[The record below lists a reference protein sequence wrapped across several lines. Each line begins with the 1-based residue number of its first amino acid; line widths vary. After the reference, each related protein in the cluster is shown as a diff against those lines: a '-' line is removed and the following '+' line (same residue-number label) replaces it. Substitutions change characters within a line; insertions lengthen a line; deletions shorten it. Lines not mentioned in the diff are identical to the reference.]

1 MRRITFRTGNKQ
13 RNNPTSA
20 HGPPETV
27 LSSQTSCI
35 GTITSSGDVYIA
47 GAFEGA
53 LDVEGEV
60 FIDSSAYV
68 HAAIT
73 AQNVQIAGAVSG
85 EITAIER
92 LEILPTGKVWGN
104 IVTAMLQIATGGLYH
119 RYTHAMP
126 TAELEDNG
134 HTLGIEA
141 KLKEREIGA

>member
-60 FIDSSAYV
+60 FIDTSAYV
-68 HAAIT
+68 HADIT

-85 EITAIER
+85 EITAVER

-104 IVTAMLQIATGGLYH
+104 IVTAVLQIATGGLYH
-119 RYTHAMP
+119 RYTHAIP
-126 TAELEDNG
+126 NTQLAGNR
-134 HTLGIEA
+134 HTLGAEA
-141 KLKEREIGA
+141 ELREREIGA

>member
-1 MRRITFRTGNKQ
+1 MRKITFHTGKKQ
-13 RNNPTSA
+13 RNNPASVQ
-20 HGPPETV
+20 GPPETV

-60 FIDSSAYV
+60 FIDTSAYV
-68 HAAIT
+68 HADIT

-85 EITAIER
+85 EITAVER
-92 LEILPTGKVWGN
+92 LEILPTGRVWGN

-119 RYTHAMP
+119 RYTHALP
-126 TAELEDNG
+126 NAELENNG
-134 HTLGIEA
+134 HAPRVEA
-141 KLKEREIGA
+141 ELKER